1 MSNAIF
7 IENAKKLIQGGEHP
21 EFDLLDCCKVLL
33 IIAGSD
39 GEVSDDEWHVVF
51 EFIDSVGGNM
61 GIVDELDEFDYV
73 NSRLE
78 DHIYRVDPD
87 LFKILLYSSIKVARV
102 DGLSNEERDKA
113 IILSKM
119 TGIGEP
125 IASSIE
131 NILNMEDEIKRLKDS
146 ILS

>member
-1 MSNAIF
+1 M
-7 IENAKKLIQGGEHP
+7 
-21 EFDLLDCCKVLL
+21 LL

-39 GEVSDDEWHVVF
+39 GEVSDVEWHVVF

-73 NSRLE
+73 NSKLE

-87 LFKILLYSSIKVARV
+87 LYKILLYSSIKVARV
-102 DGLSNEERDKA
+102 DGLSAEERKKA
-113 IILSKM
+113 ILLSKM

-131 NILNMEDEIKRLKDS
+131 NILNMEDEIKKLKDS
-146 ILS
+146 ILF

>member
-73 NSRLE
+73 NSKLE

-102 DGLSNEERDKA
+102 DGLSSEEKDKA

-125 IASSIE
+125 VASAIE
-131 NILNMEDEIKRLKDS
+131 NLLNMEDEIVKLKDS

>member
-39 GEVSDDEWHVVF
+39 GEVSEEEWHVIF

-61 GIVDELDEFDYV
+61 GIVDELNEFDYR
-73 NSRLE
+73 NSKLE

-102 DGLSNEERDKA
+102 DGLSSEEKDKA
-113 IILSKM
+113 RILSKM

-125 IASSIE
+125 IASAIE
-131 NILNMEDEIKRLKDS
+131 NLLNLEDEIKKLKDS
-146 ILS
+146 LLT

>member
-51 EFIDSVGGNM
+51 EFIDSIGGNM

>member
-39 GEVSDDEWHVVF
+39 GEVSEEEWHVIF

-61 GIVDELDEFDYV
+61 GIADELNEFDYR
-73 NSRLE
+73 NSKLE

-102 DGLSNEERDKA
+102 DGLSSEEKDKA
-113 IILSKM
+113 RILSKM

-125 IASSIE
+125 IASAIE
-131 NILNMEDEIKRLKDS
+131 NLLNLEDEIKKLKDS
-146 ILS
+146 LLT